1 MASILEGYNYDIF
14 ISYRQKDNKYDGWVT
29 EFVDNLNKELES
41 TFKEEISVYFDINPH
56 DGLLETHDV
65 KESLK
70 EKLKCLIFI
79 PIISRTYCDPNSFA
93 WEHEFVEY
101 VKNASEDELGL
112 KVKLANGNVA
122 SRVLPVFIHDLD
134 EADRNKCESVLGSVI
149 RGVEFIYK
157 EPGVNKPLTGDDDE
171 KKNVKGTK
179 YRIQINKIANAIKEL
194 LEGIA
199 KTSSGLSSEGIEN
212 RLSEHKQPVEDHR
225 KGIEQSANTIKPASA
240 APFKWRSRKSLVAG
254 IFFIAIVLSILT
266 AVLSRKS
273 KQDYN
278 EASIAVLPLQDF
290 SENHDKEYLADGIT
304 ESITEAL
311 ARNKNLRV
319 ISRGSAMRY
328 RGTDKLYS
336 DIAKELGVN
345 LLLEGSV
352 MNVEGKTRI
361 VVQLID
367 PLPEERHLLAKSYT
381 EEQGNVL
388 GMVQKIPG
396 LIAEEIFSTIHI
408 NAKIP
413 DRPEVDNRAY
423 ELYLKGLH
431 IWRTQN
437 INKDDLLTAIEYL
450 KQAIQIEP
458 EFAQA
463 YITMAEAYISIN
475 TLIGDNEEIMRNREN
490 ASIAIDKAL
499 QMDYSIA
506 DACTTKG
513 NLIGKLNWDWEGM
526 KVLADRG
533 LELEPSN
540 VAVHLTLS
548 NYYTIKGNYDKAID
562 EALTAEKLDPLNP
575 RVACYVA
582 ESYYIA
588 NQFDRAI
595 GKLQEVIDLNPNY
608 GFAYN
613 NIGFAYVKAGYIDK
627 AIDEWQKLQLISGNQ
642 ALYDCYD
649 EHPYQYCLQFYLDNA
664 TKNEPRFCSNP
675 VRISQVQMLVGDEQG
690 ALDYLKIALEYK
702 NEDLPVMITYPDFYP
717 LRDNPEYQD
726 IVRKIGV
733 ILPES

>member
-1 MASILEGYNYDIF
+1 MPSIIEGYNYDIF
-14 ISYRQKDNKYDGWVT
+14 ISYRQKDNKHDGWVT
-29 EFVDNLNKELES
+29 EFVNNLKGELES
-41 TFKEEISVYFDINPH
+41 TFKEEITVYFDINPH

-65 KESLK
+65 GESLK
-70 EKLKCLIFI
+70 GKLKCLIFI
-79 PIISRTYCDPNSFA
+79 PILSRTYCDPKSFA
-93 WEHEFVEY
+93 WEHEFKEY
-101 VKNASEDELGL
+101 VKITSEDTIGL
-112 KVKLANGNVA
+112 KVKLPNGNVA
-122 SRVLPVFIHDLD
+122 SRVLPVIIHDLD
-134 EADRNKCESVLGSVI
+134 KEDIREFESVLGGVM
-149 RGVEFIYK
+149 RGIDFIYQ

-171 KKNVKGTK
+171 KKNLKGTK
-179 YRIQINKIANAIKEL
+179 YKIQINKIANAINEILTGITAETSGVTSHGKET
-194 LEGIA
+194 LEQEDI
-199 KTSSGLSSEGIEN
+199 
-212 RLSEHKQPVEDHR
+212 QPVDNYR
-225 KGIEQSANTIKPASA
+225 KSVGKSENTIDPVRAARFRWKGWKP
-240 APFKWRSRKSLVAG
+240 LVAV
-254 IFFIAIVLSILT
+254 IFLAALAVSILT
-266 AVLSRKS
+266 AVLNRKS
-273 KQDYN
+273 KLDYN

-290 SENHDKEYLADGIT
+290 SENNDKEFLADGIT

-367 PLPEERHLLAKSYT
+367 PLPEEKHLLAKSYT
-381 EEQGNVL
+381 EEQSNVL

-396 LIAEEIFSTIHI
+396 LIAEEIFSTLHI
-408 NAKIP
+408 DAKIP

-475 TLIGDNEEIMRNREN
+475 TLIGDNEEIIRNREN

-499 QMDYSIA
+499 QMDYSVA

-533 LELEPSN
+533 FELEPNN

-548 NYYTIKGNYDKAID
+548 NYYTIKGNYDKAIE

-627 AIDEWQKLQLISGNQ
+627 AIDEWQKLQLVSGNQ

-649 EHPYQYCLQFYLDNA
+649 EHPYQYCFQFYLDNA

-717 LRDNPEYQD
+717 LRDNPEYQN
-726 IVRKIGV
+726 IVREIGV
-733 ILPES
+733 ILP

>member
-1 MASILEGYNYDIF
+1 MPSIIEGYNYDIF
-14 ISYRQKDNKYDGWVT
+14 ISYRQKDNKHDGWVT
-29 EFVDNLNKELES
+29 EFVNNLKGELES
-41 TFKEEISVYFDINPH
+41 TFKEEITVYFDINPH

-65 KESLK
+65 GESLK
-70 EKLKCLIFI
+70 GKLKCLIFI
-79 PIISRTYCDPNSFA
+79 PILSRTYCDPKSFA
-93 WEHEFVEY
+93 WEHEFKEY
-101 VKNASEDELGL
+101 VKITSEDTIGL
-112 KVKLANGNVA
+112 KVKLPNGNVA
-122 SRVLPVFIHDLD
+122 SRVLPVIIHDLD
-134 EADRNKCESVLGSVI
+134 KEDIREFESVLGGVM
-149 RGVEFIYK
+149 RGIDFIYQ
-157 EPGVNKPLTGDDDE
+157 EPGVNKPLTEDDDE
-171 KKNVKGTK
+171 KKNLKGTK
-179 YRIQINKIANAIKEL
+179 YKIQINKIANAINEILTGITAETSGVTSHGKET
-194 LEGIA
+194 LEQEDI
-199 KTSSGLSSEGIEN
+199 
-212 RLSEHKQPVEDHR
+212 QPVDNYR
-225 KGIEQSANTIKPASA
+225 KSVGKSENTIDPVRAARFRWKGWKP
-240 APFKWRSRKSLVAG
+240 LVAV
-254 IFFIAIVLSILT
+254 IFLAALAVSILT
-266 AVLSRKS
+266 VVLNRKS
-273 KQDYN
+273 KLDYN

-290 SENHDKEYLADGIT
+290 SENNDKEFLADGIT

-367 PLPEERHLLAKSYT
+367 PLPEEKHLLAKSYT
-381 EEQGNVL
+381 EEQSNVL

-396 LIAEEIFSTIHI
+396 LIAEEIFSTLHI
-408 NAKIP
+408 DAKIP

-499 QMDYSIA
+499 QMDYSVA

-533 LELEPSN
+533 FELEPNN

-627 AIDEWQKLQLISGNQ
+627 AIVEWQKLQLISGNQ

-649 EHPYQYCLQFYLDNA
+649 EHPYQYCFQFYLDNA

-726 IVRKIGV
+726 IVREIGV